1 MLRLVSSIAAA
12 SILAAGAHAQT
23 RAFDAN
29 IVATDLG
36 SGIYMLVGRGGN
48 IGLSVG
54 EDGAFM
60 VDDQFAPLTPRIEVA
75 VAEAAG
81 TGEGAVRFILN
92 THYHGD
98 HTGGN
103 EEWVARGATIF
114 AHENARLRLTE
125 PQVSSLTGEE
135 EAAAAP
141 GQWPIITFQSGVNF
155 HMNGETV
162 RVMHVPNAHTDGDS
176 IVYFEGAGVLHMGD
190 VFWNGLFPYI
200 DVNAGGTIDGY
211 IRALDY
217 ALTLIDEDA
226 RIIPGHG
233 PLAERADVVTALDML
248 TETRALI
255 AEHVRAGDSLEETLA
270 AQPLADYEGFGGGFI
285 NTRRFIELVY
295 ADLSARLVLSD

>member
-12 SILAAGAHAQT
+12 ALFAASAHAQT
-23 RAFDAN
+23 RAFDAD
-29 IVATDLG
+29 IVVTDLG
-36 SGIYMLVGRGGN
+36 SGVFMLVGRGGN

-60 VDDQFAPLTPRIEVA
+60 VDDQFAPLTPRIEAA
-75 VAEAAG
+75 VAEVAG
-81 TGEGAVRFILN
+81 SGDVRFILN

-98 HTGGN
+98 HMGGN
-103 EEWVARGATIF
+103 EEWADRGATIF
-114 AHENARLRLTE
+114 AHENARQRLTE

-135 EAAAAP
+135 EPAADPAL
-141 GQWPIITFQSGVNF
+141 WPIITFQSGVNF
-155 HMNGETV
+155 YMNGENV

-217 ALTLIDEDA
+217 ALTLINEDA

-233 PLAERADVVTALDML
+233 PLAERADVIAALDML

-255 AEHVRAGDSLEETLA
+255 AEHVRAGDSLEDTLA
-270 AQPLADYEGFGGGFI
+270 AQPLADYESFGGGFI

-295 ADLSARLVLSD
+295 TDLAARLVLSE